1 MQSQFSPKN
10 VLANN
15 SIKLEIQYYKTKW
28 NLIKFVFLIQCQS
41 IITNTDVK
49 IQFCLKLN
57 DVSVNFYR
65 S

>member
-49 IQFCLKLN
+49 IQF
-57 DVSVNFYR
+57 
-65 S
+65 